1 MRRVQVRWVRRTAV
15 FAGLCATLG
24 CAGLQRNP
32 NVVGN
37 YSDKLSPYNYREEG
51 KLVLMVVGVDAGR
64 FIRKE
69 PYVPLF
75 IQVANKS
82 KETLQIGR
90 ESFILEDSI
99 GRRYAL
105 APASDVAAHYSRLDM
120 DRRMFQENRSITST
134 YVNLYTYISSEF
146 FPSSSRLSLLL
157 DHVTLPP
164 HAYMEDVLYFPVPDS
179 GLNGVPLRLGLT
191 VKQFTEPIEVVFQV
205 PKTLGILEKD
215 DAAKESGHRR

>member
-1 MRRVQVRWVRRTAV
+1 MRNERRRMARRM
-15 FAGLCATLG
+15 AGLLVLLAAAG

-51 KLVLMVVGVDAGR
+51 KLVMMVVGVDAGR
-64 FIRKE
+64 FIRHE
-69 PYVPLF
+69 SYVPLF
-75 IQVANKS
+75 VQVANKS
-82 KETLQIGR
+82 KETLQLGR

-99 GRRYAL
+99 GRRYAV
-105 APASDVAAHYSRLDM
+105 APAGDVAAHYSRLDI
-120 DRRMFQENRSITST
+120 DRRIFQENRSITAT

-146 FPSSSRLSLLL
+146 FPSTSRLTLLI

-179 GLNGVPLRLGLT
+179 GLNGVPLRLSLK
-191 VKQFTEPIEVVFQV
+191 VPQFADPIEVVFQV

>member
-1 MRRVQVRWVRRTAV
+1 MRQVEGRWMRRSVVLV
-15 FAGLCATLG
+15 GLCAVLG

-32 NVVGN
+32 NVVGS

-51 KLVLMVVGVDAGR
+51 ALVLMVVGVDAGR
-64 FIRKE
+64 FIRHE
-69 PYVPLF
+69 AYVPLF
-75 IQVANKS
+75 VQVANKS

-99 GRRYAL
+99 GRRYAM

-120 DRRMFQENRSITST
+120 DRRIFQENRSITAT

-146 FPSSSRLSLLL
+146 FPSSSRVSLLL

-179 GLNGVPLRLGLT
+179 GLNNVPLRLSLT
-191 VKQFTEPIEVVFQV
+191 VAQFKEPIEVVFQV

-215 DAAKESGHRR
+215 EAAKESGHSR

>member
-1 MRRVQVRWVRRTAV
+1 MARRM
-15 FAGLCATLG
+15 AGLLVLLATAG

-51 KLVLMVVGVDAGR
+51 ALVLMVVGVDAGR
-64 FIRKE
+64 FIRHE
-69 PYVPLF
+69 AYVPLF
-75 IQVANKS
+75 VQVANKS
-82 KETLQIGR
+82 KETLQLGR
-90 ESFILEDSI
+90 ESFVLEDSI
-99 GRRYAL
+99 GQRYAM
-105 APASDVAAHYSRLDM
+105 APAGDLAAHYSRLDI
-120 DRRMFQENRSITST
+120 DRRIFQENRSITAT

-146 FPSSSRLSLLL
+146 FPSTSRLTLLI

-179 GLNGVPLRLGLT
+179 GLNGVPLRLSLK
-191 VKQFTEPIEVVFQV
+191 VPQFPDPIEVVFQV